1 MNFIKKIGPCEVE
14 CERVWA
20 ALHYSGM
27 TKIPELGGR
36 EYSIDQ
42 YPAYTK
48 LHALSLRQ
56 YTRSIV
62 LMR

>member
-1 MNFIKKIGPCEVE
+1 MNFMNKIGPYEVE
-14 CERVWA
+14 WA
-20 ALHYSGM
+20 GLHYSGM

-48 LHALSLRQ
+48 LHAL
-56 YTRSIV
+56 
-62 LMR
+62 